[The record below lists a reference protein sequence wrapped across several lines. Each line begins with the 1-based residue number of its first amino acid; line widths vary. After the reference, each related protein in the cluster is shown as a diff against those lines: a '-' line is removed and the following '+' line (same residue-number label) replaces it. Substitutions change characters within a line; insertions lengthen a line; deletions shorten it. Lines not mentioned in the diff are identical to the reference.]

1 MFEIKFVIRDKHL
14 ADILRSVQGVA
25 VEPPVVLPI
34 EEGVR
39 FVKTPATAALEHLTP
54 ESRAAVNIGKA
65 TAVAHTARREGRPN
79 LEKLVKNW
87 LDNQNKLVRFVP
99 ELLIPTLV
107 ENGFQKGSVA
117 YAVQLLVKAGR
128 LKKKPG
134 RGQYEVVNASTKQ
147 KVSK

>member
-25 VEPPVVLPI
+25 IEPPVVLPI

-39 FVKTPATAALEHLTP
+39 FVKTPAVAADGNNISTAML
-54 ESRAAVNIGKA
+54 AAHAAKA
-65 TAVAHTARREGRPN
+65 SGRPK
-79 LEKLVKNW
+79 LEQIVNNW
-87 LDNQNKLVRFVP
+87 LDNQNKMVRFVP

-107 ENGFQKGSVA
+107 ENGFRKGSIA
-117 YAVQLLVKAGR
+117 YAIQLLIKAGR

-134 RGQYEVVNASTKQ
+134 RGQYEVINAISKQ
-147 KVSK
+147 KGK

>member
-39 FVKTPATAALEHLTP
+39 FVKTPATAGGDP
-54 ESRAAVNIGKA
+54 AVNIGKA
-65 TAVAHTARREGRPN
+65 LTAAHAARREGRPN
-79 LEKLVKNW
+79 LETLVKNW

-99 ELLIPTLV
+99 ELLIPTLL

-134 RGQYEVVNASTKQ
+134 RGQYEVINASTKQ